1 MKVIAIVPLV
11 VTIVLVMLG
20 GCRSTTAP
28 EADSAW
34 LGEADPN
41 PMQVGTTTSIPVKTP
56 AGEVVYLFINNSLG
70 QPVRNYS
77 IVSGTNQVVKW
88 DGRDQD
94 GRICASGVYYYT
106 LLTPSFSDTHKL
118 VIIR

>member
-11 VTIVLVMLG
+11 ITIVLLMLG

-34 LGEADPN
+34 MGEADPN

-56 AGEVVYLFINNSLG
+56 AGEVGYVFINNSLG
-70 QPVRNYS
+70 QPVRTYS
-77 IVSGTNQVVKW
+77 IVSGNQVVKW

-106 LLTPSFSDTHKL
+106 LLTPSSSQTRKL